1 VESKKMEPATL
12 RPSWARIEDELLLR
26 GKGRYTDD
34 LAIPNAAVGIV
45 LRSPHAAADIVSIDK
60 SAALRLPGV
69 LAVYTAA
76 DLAEEGIGRLPC
88 IGAVGNS
95 DGSPVFLP
103 PRPVLAEGVVRHVG
117 EPVGFVVATDQ
128 ASGKSAA
135 EAIGVEY
142 REGRAAVELE
152 AALDSRAPVVWGEA
166 QTNRA
171 FDWQIGNK
179 EETDA
184 VFALAAHVTRL
195 RVVNNRLIAVP
206 MEPRSACADYDPST
220 ESWTLHTGT
229 QGSWLVRDLITA
241 VLGVSPERL
250 RVITPDVGGSFG
262 SKIHPYPEH
271 VLVCHAAKKLGRPV
285 RWTADRSEA
294 FLADVHGRDT
304 IARAEL
310 ALDGDHRFLALRV
323 RIIANMG
330 AYVSTFAPLV
340 PTLIATAVLPSVY
353 AFKSVFARISGVL
366 TNTVPIDA
374 YRGAGMP
381 ETNYLVERLIDSTAA
396 ELNADRVGLRKANL
410 IPAAAMPYT
419 SPLGTVYDSGDF
431 ARVLDSALDRS
442 SWKTFSERRRISV
455 TQGLR
460 RGIGIACYIASTGGP
475 PTETAEIRFVDGRVL
490 LTVGTQA
497 SGQGHETAFA
507 LLLAQRLGV
516 PFDSIVVQQGDTEL
530 MPSGG
535 GTGGSRSLYA
545 QGAAIIEAASRIIE
559 GGRPLAAEALQ
570 ASIDEIEFRDGRFG
584 VPTTGRN
591 IDLLAL
597 ASLHQ
602 DTGSSAS
609 TLEAIA
615 TAKTETPT
623 FPNGCHIAEVE
634 VDPETGAAKLLR
646 YVAADDIGRVLDEP
660 LARGQIHGGIAQ
672 GYGQAMR
679 ELTCYDDE
687 TGQLLAGSLM
697 DYALPRAD
705 DLPALEVEFTEI
717 PCTTNPLGSKG
728 AGEAGTMASAPAI
741 VSAILDALADDG
753 VRDLEMPVTSERI
766 WKALQRALGKPG

>member
-1 VESKKMEPATL
+1 MEIVTP
-12 RPSWARIEDELLLR
+12 RPSWARVEDEPLLR

-60 SAALRLPGV
+60 NEALRLPGV

-88 IGAVGNS
+88 IGAIGNS
-95 DGSPVFLP
+95 DGSPAFLP

-128 ASGKSAA
+128 ARAKSAA

-142 REGRAAVELE
+142 RERPTAVELE
-152 AALDSRAPVVWGEA
+152 AALDAQAPIVWEA
-166 QTNRA
+166 ETQTNCA
-171 FDWQIGNK
+171 FDWQIGNEGK
-179 EETDA
+179 TDA
-184 VFALAAHVTRL
+184 LFASAAHVTRL
-195 RVVNNRLIAVP
+195 RVVNNRLVAVP
-206 MEPRSACADYDPST
+206 MEPRSACANYDPAT
-220 ESWTLHTGT
+220 KSWTLQTGT
-229 QGSWLVRDLITA
+229 QGSWLVRDLIAAA
-241 VLGVSPERL
+241 VLRVSPERL

-304 IARAEL
+304 IAMAEL
-310 ALDGDHRFLALRV
+310 AFDGDHRFLALRV
-323 RIIANMG
+323 RVVANMG

-353 AFKSVFARISGVL
+353 AFKSVFARVSGVL

-381 ETNYLVERLIDSTAA
+381 ETNYLVERLIDAAAA
-396 ELNADRVGLRKANL
+396 ELSTDRVGLRKANL

-442 SWKTFSERRRISV
+442 SWKTFSERRRVSA

-475 PTETAEIRFVDGRVL
+475 PTEAAEIRFADGRVL

-507 LLLAQRLGV
+507 LLLAEHLGV
-516 PFDSIVVQQGDTEL
+516 PFDSIVVRQGDTEL

-570 ASIDEIEFRDGRFG
+570 ASIDEIDFRDGRFS

-591 IDLLAL
+591 IDLLTL
-597 ASLHQ
+597 ASLL
-602 DTGSSAS
+602 DDAGSSTS
-609 TLEAIA
+609 TLGAIA
-615 TAKTETPT
+615 TAKTEIPT

-634 VDPETGAAKLLR
+634 VDPETGAVKLLR

-679 ELTCYDDE
+679 ELACYDHE
-687 TGQLLAGSLM
+687 TGQLLAGSLL

-705 DLPALEVEFTEI
+705 DLPGFEVEFTEI

-741 VSAILDALADDG
+741 VSAILDALAGDG
-753 VRDLEMPVTSERI
+753 VRDLDMPVTSEKI
-766 WKALQRALGKPG
+766 WNALQRAVGRTR